1 MARKGENIY
10 KRKDG
15 RWEGRYI
22 KLRTLDGK
30 TKYGYVYGKS
40 YKEVK
45 EKLLNVRVTREQ
57 ERIDAD
63 VSSATFAFYSEKWF
77 SSLSPDI
84 KESTKNKYQNLL
96 DLYITPNWG
105 DKRLSDIDFDFIDSF
120 CNDLLSSGG
129 KKGLGLSPKT
139 VSDVLSVIRNVL
151 RYCKNK
157 GEYIQ
162 CDGTSVIIKQR
173 PKQMRVLSRTEQSI
187 LCEYIAMNR
196 SPENLGILLCLFTGL
211 RIGELCALQWG
222 DISFSEQVLYV
233 RHTLQRIQNKKGKG
247 TKIVITQPKSMCS
260 LRSIPI
266 PASIMS
272 LLENNSLDGQC
283 FFLTNAAEQ
292 FLEPRIMQ
300 YRFKRLLTAA
310 SIGDANFHALRH
322 TFATRCIEA
331 GFDVKTL
338 SEILGHANVSIT
350 MNRYVHPSID
360 LKKQNM
366 DKLSSLF
373 AVS

>member
-22 KLRTLDGK
+22 KISAIDGK
-30 TKYGYVYGKS
+30 KKYGYVYGKS

-45 EKLLNVRVTREQ
+45 EKLLKVRVAREQ
-57 ERIDAD
+57 ERIGGNE
-63 VSSATFAFYSEKWF
+63 SNATFTFYSAKWF

-96 DLYITPNWG
+96 DLYITPNWD

-120 CNDLLSSGG
+120 CNGLLSSGG

-139 VSDVLSVIRNVL
+139 VSDVLSVIRSVL

-157 GEYIQ
+157 GEYVP

-173 PKQMRVLSRTEQSI
+173 PKQMRVLSRSEQSI

-222 DISFSEQVLYV
+222 YISFSEQVLYV
-233 RHTLQRIQNKKGKG
+233 RHTLQRIQDKKGKG
-247 TKIVITQPKSMCS
+247 TKIVITQPKSVCS

-272 LLENNSLDGQC
+272 LLEDNSLDRQC
-283 FFLTNAAEQ
+283 YFLTNTAEQ

-300 YRFKRLLTAA
+300 YRFKRVLAAA

-366 DKLSSLF
+366 DKLSPLF

>member
-22 KLRTLDGK
+22 KIRALDGER
-30 TKYGYVYGKS
+30 KYGYVYGKS

-45 EKLLNVRVTREQ
+45 EKLLDVRVTREQ
-57 ERIDAD
+57 ERINAD
-63 VSSATFAFYSEKWF
+63 VSNATFAFYSAKWF

-96 DLYITPNWG
+96 DLYITPSWG
-105 DKRLSDIDFDFIDSF
+105 DKRLSDIDFDFIDNF
-120 CNDLLSSGG
+120 CNDLLASGG

-139 VSDVLSVIRNVL
+139 VSDVLSVIRNIL

-157 GEYIQ
+157 GEYIH

-247 TKIVITQPKSMCS
+247 TKIVITQPKSVCS

-272 LLENNSLDGQC
+272 LLESSSLDGQC
-283 FFLTNAAEQ
+283 FFLTNASEQ

-300 YRFKRLLTAA
+300 YRFKRVLAA
-310 SIGDANFHALRH
+310 ANIRDANFHALRH

-331 GFDVKTL
+331 GFDAKTL

-360 LKKQNM
+360 LKKQSM

-373 AVS
+373 AVN

>member
-63 VSSATFAFYSEKWF
+63 VSNATFAFYSEKWF

-247 TKIVITQPKSMCS
+247 TKIVITKPKSVCS

-266 PASIMS
+266 PTSIMS
-272 LLENNSLDGQC
+272 LLETNSFDGHC
-283 FFLTNAAEQ
+283 FFLTNASEQ

-300 YRFKRLLTAA
+300 YRFKRVLAA
-310 SIGDANFHALRH
+310 ANIEDANFHALRH